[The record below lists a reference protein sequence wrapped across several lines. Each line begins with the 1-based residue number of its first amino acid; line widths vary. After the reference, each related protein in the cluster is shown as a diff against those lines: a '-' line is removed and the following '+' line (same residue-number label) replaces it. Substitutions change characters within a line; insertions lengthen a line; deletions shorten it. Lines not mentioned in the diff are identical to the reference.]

1 MRFSIERKVTLAL
14 GCALLLL
21 SVLGVVAAAGAAR
34 AFVVVT
40 ATLAFT
46 SVAVAL
52 AWARRDFG
60 RRQKLEADWRQRSEE
75 QEARVAERT
84 AELQQTKASWQASE
98 KRSAEIIATA
108 MDGILTMDEQG
119 RIVSVNAAAEHM
131 FQRPAAELIG
141 QPVEQLM
148 PERFRAGH
156 AERVRAFG
164 ASGQTSRNLKSL
176 STIYGVRAG
185 GGEFPIEA
193 SISQVSAGGQKLF
206 TAILRDVT
214 ERRRVEQLLQERIEL
229 EGRLAKILHATPGVI
244 YSFRLRPDG
253 GMCIPFASPASESLH
268 GFRPAELVEDA
279 SVMFTRVHEEDI
291 ADLRASIVASA
302 QSLTPWHKVFRFV
315 HPQRGEVWAE
325 GFSVPEREPDGGTLW
340 HGTINEITDHKR
352 TEERLRYQLYLLKS
366 ITDKAAECIFV
377 TDTEGRVTFV
387 NPEAERVFGFAVV
400 DLLGVSLHQRIHHHH
415 PDGREFPESECPL
428 QGPMLAMEGRRNQEA
443 VFFRKD
449 GTPISVLCSS
459 APLEVDGRRLGVVL
473 VVRDIGERKQAEEA
487 LRASHAQLE
496 TAQEL
501 AEMGSFQVDLRTM
514 ALTASRPLCRLLDLD
529 PESPPRRLERLI
541 EFVHP
546 EDRLRFF
553 VRQRRG
559 QAKGRV
565 ESFDFRSNPVLGPLR
580 HFAAVFDLETDGEG
594 AATGYTGTILDISE
608 RRQAEASLRE
618 SEERLRQIASTLRE
632 AMWLVD
638 SQTQRVLYVNQSFE
652 RICGRTCAEF
662 YENPDAF
669 NEIIHPD
676 DRDRVLRAYFNGAS
690 VGAMEERHRI
700 IRPGGEVRWVQGRT
714 VPVKNSAGETY
725 RIASVLED
733 VTKRVEA
740 ERLQRSLEEQLR
752 QAQKMEAIGT
762 LAGGIAHD
770 FNNVLAGILGSVELA
785 RMEIPSDHPAQQFLQ
800 PIFVASNRAREL
812 VQQILTFSR
821 RQDSEKVLMQLQPIV
836 TECVKLLRSTI
847 PAMVR
852 ITYHVD
858 RKCGPVQADPIQ
870 IHQVMMNICTNA
882 WHALPQQD
890 GHIDVTLTEQEV
902 DALRADRHPDLRP
915 GPYARLAITDNGHGM
930 EAAVLQ
936 RIFEPFFTTKPS
948 GKGTGLGL
956 SVVHGIIKAHKGAIL
971 VESEPSRGTVF
982 HVYLPVQAIPAAEPA
997 SPPKELAQGRGE
1009 RILFVDDEQNLAAV
1023 TEKDLTRIGYRVTRF
1038 SRSVE
1043 ALGHF
1048 RAHPDEYDLVITD
1061 LAMPGMS
1068 GTDLAA
1074 AILQQRGGLP
1084 ILLISGFV
1092 DPVVQETAH
1101 VIGIREVLNKPL
1113 SIEALSEA
1121 VGRALAGV
1129 VPSGNG

>member
-1 MRFSIERKVTLAL
+1 MKFSIERKVNVLLGVAL
-14 GCALLLL
+14 VLGLLLGAML
-21 SVLGVVAAAGAAR
+21 IYQRLPAMVIGGFAIFVA
-34 AFVVVT
+34 VVVG
-40 ATLAFT
+40 TLISLRRDWSRQRRGEEELLRANEALQA
-46 SVAVAL
+46 SASQAADIVAVA
-52 AWARRDFG
+52 RDG
-60 RRQKLEADWRQRSEE
+60 L
-75 QEARVAERT
+75 
-84 AELQQTKASWQASE
+84 
-98 KRSAEIIATA
+98 
-108 MDGILTMDEQG
+108 LTVDEHNL
-119 RIVSVNAAAEHM
+119 IVRVNAAAEEM
-131 FQRPAAELIG
+131 FRRKAADLIG
-141 QPVEQLM
+141 QQLDQLL
-148 PERFRAGH
+148 PERLRPGQG
-156 AERVRAFG
+156 EVLRAFG
-164 ASGQTSRNLKSL
+164 YTGETGQSSKSL
-176 STIYGVRAG
+176 SRIRGLRG
-185 GGEFPIEA
+185 DGQEFPMEA
-193 SISQVSAGGQKLF
+193 AMARVSAGGRQF
-206 TAILRDVT
+206 FIAILRDVT
-214 ERRRVEQLLQERIEL
+214 ELQRAEQLLEERSEIQS
-229 EGRLAKILHATPGVI
+229 RLSKIFNATPGVI

-253 GMCIPFASPASESLH
+253 SMSLPFASPALETLCGLSPEQL
-268 GFRPAELVEDA
+268 AADA
-279 SVMFTRVHEEDI
+279 GPLLARVHPEDLAEFRAGI
-291 ADLRASIVASA
+291 LDSANAMRPLR
-302 QSLTPWHKVFRFV
+302 QVFRYC
-315 HPQRGEVWAE
+315 HPVLGERWVEAQ
-325 GFSVPEREPDGGTLW
+325 SVPEREPDGSTLW
-340 HGTINEITDHKR
+340 HGSVNEITDHKR
-352 TEERLRYQLYLLKS
+352 NEEQLRYQLYLLKS

-377 TDTEGRVTFV
+377 TDAQGRVTFM
-387 NPEAERVFGFAVV
+387 NPEAERVFGFSQL
-400 DLLGVSLHQRIHHHH
+400 DLLGASLHERIHHHH
-415 PDGREFPESECPL
+415 PDGREFAEADCPI
-428 QGPMLAMEGRRNQEA
+428 QGSLRVSDGRRNQEA

-449 GTPISVLCSS
+449 GTPLEVLYSS
-459 APLEVDGRRLGVVL
+459 APIEVDGQRVGVVL
-473 VVRDIGERKQAEEA
+473 VVRDIGERKLAEEA
-487 LRASHAQLE
+487 LRASHTQLE

-501 AEMGSFQVDLRTM
+501 AQMGSFQVDLRTM
-514 ALTASRPLCRLLDLD
+514 ALTASRPLCRLLGLD
-529 PESPPRRLERLI
+529 PQSPPARLERLI

-546 EDRLRFF
+546 EDRVRFF

-565 ESFDFRSNPVLGPLR
+565 EAFDFRSNPLLGSQR
-580 HFAAVFDLETDGEG
+580 SFAAVFDLETDAEG
-594 AATGYTGTILDISE
+594 AATGYTGTILDITE
-608 RRQAEASLRE
+608 RRQAEVSLRE

-632 AMWLVD
+632 AIWLVD

-652 RICGRTCAEF
+652 RICGRACAEF
-662 YENPDAF
+662 YDNPDAF

-700 IRPGGEVRWVQGRT
+700 IRPDGEVRWVQGRT
-714 VPVKNSAGETY
+714 VPVKNGAGETY

-785 RMEIPSDHPAQQFLQ
+785 RMEIPGDHPAQQFLQ

-882 WHALPQQD
+882 WHALPQAD
-890 GHIDVTLTEQEV
+890 GHIDVTLSELEV
-902 DALRADRHPDLRP
+902 DALGADRHPDLLP
-915 GPYARLAITDNGHGM
+915 GPYARLSIKDNGHGM
-930 EAAVLQ
+930 EPAVLQ

-956 SVVHGIIKAHKGAIL
+956 SVVHGIIKAHRGAVL
-971 VESEPSRGTVF
+971 VESEPGRGSTF
-982 HVYLPVQAIPAAEPA
+982 YIYLPIQSVSATETT
-997 SPPKELAQGRGE
+997 STPKEIAQGRGE

-1023 TEKDLTRIGYRVTRF
+1023 TEKVLTRIGYQVTRF
-1038 SRSVE
+1038 SRSIE
-1043 ALGHF
+1043 ALEHF
-1048 RAHPDEYDLVITD
+1048 RAHPDDFDLVITD

-1068 GTDLAA
+1068 GTDLAS
-1074 AILQQRGGLP
+1074 AIMQQRGGLP

-1121 VGRALAGV
+1121 VGRALVGAV
-1129 VPSGNG
+1129 SSNAS